1 MFVAR
6 QRSGSKLNTVF
17 DADGNEIEVK
27 LKMSNGLLPTVC
39 EQILFA
45 H

>member
-27 LKMSNGLLPTVC
+27 FKISNVLNPPPLDDS
-39 EQILFA
+39 
-45 H
+45 

>member
-27 LKMSNGLLPTVC
+27 LKCQMGYSPGL
-39 EQILFA
+39 
-45 H
+45 